1 MVQRGLGRL
10 EETGMTTPAPILI
23 AGPTASGKSAVA
35 LGLAEHLG
43 GTIVNADAMQVYREL
58 RILTARPDTED
69 ERRAP
74 HRLYGHVPG
83 REAYSAARY
92 AGEARA
98 AIEAAQ
104 ASGRVPIVVG
114 GTGLYFKALTHG
126 LSPIPPVPEEIRAR
140 WRSRA
145 SAEGASVLHAI
156 LRERDPEMA
165 ARLRPSDPQR
175 LVRALEVL
183 EATGVSLARWQE
195 TPGEPVIP
203 GAEGRAF
210 VVARERQ
217 DVRQRC
223 DARFEAMMAA
233 GAVDEVR
240 ALLELGLDPALP
252 VMRALGVGPLAAAIE
267 GRLTLAEATDKA
279 KAETRQY
286 VKRQVTWLSR
296 NMMSWRWICEQETE
310 SFIARIIDF
319 IKSKP

>member
-1 MVQRGLGRL
+1 
-10 EETGMTTPAPILI
+10 MTTPAPILI

-35 LGLAEHLG
+35 LGLAERLG
-43 GTIVNADAMQVYREL
+43 GTVVNADAMQVYREL
-58 RILTARPDTED
+58 SILTARPGAED

-92 AGEARA
+92 AREAHA
-98 AIEAAQ
+98 AIEAAR

-140 WRSRA
+140 WRARA
-145 SAEGASVLHAI
+145 SAEGAPALHAV

-165 ARLRPSDPQR
+165 ARLQSSDPQR
-175 LVRALEVL
+175 IVRALEVI

-195 TPGEPVIP
+195 RPGEPVIRH
-203 GAEGRAF
+203 AEGRAF
-210 VVARERQ
+210 VIARERQ

-223 DARFEAMMAA
+223 DARFDAMMAA
-233 GAVDEVR
+233 GAVNEVR
-240 ALLELGLDPALP
+240 RLLELGLDAALP
-252 VMRALGVGPLAAAIE
+252 VMRALGVGPLAGAIE
-267 GRLTLAEATDKA
+267 GRLTLAEASDRS

-296 NMMSWRWICEQETE
+296 NMMSWTWIKAQETE
-310 SFIARIIDF
+310 SIADEIIDF
-319 IKSKP
+319 IKCRP

>member
-1 MVQRGLGRL
+1 
-10 EETGMTTPAPILI
+10 MTTPAPILI

-35 LGLAEHLG
+35 LELAERLG
-43 GTIVNADAMQVYREL
+43 GTVVNADAMQVYREL
-58 RILTARPDTED
+58 RILTARPGAED
-69 ERRAP
+69 ERRVP

-92 AGEARA
+92 AAEARA
-98 AIEAAQ
+98 AIEAVQ

-114 GTGLYFKALTHG
+114 GTGLYFKALTDG
-126 LSPIPPVPEEIRAR
+126 LSPIPPVPEEIRAH

-145 SAEGASVLHAI
+145 SAEGAPALHAV
-156 LRERDPEMA
+156 LTERDPEMA
-165 ARLRPSDPQR
+165 ARLKPSDPQR

-195 TPGEPVIP
+195 RPGEPVIRD
-203 GAEGRAF
+203 AEGRAF
-210 VVARERQ
+210 VIARERQ

-233 GAVDEVR
+233 GALDEVR
-240 ALLELGLDPALP
+240 ALLQLGLDPDLP
-252 VMRALGVGPLAAAIE
+252 VMRALGVAPLAGAIE
-267 GRLTLAEATDKA
+267 GRLTLAEAADRA

-296 NMMSWRWICEQETE
+296 NMMSWRWINKQEKE
-310 SFIARIIDF
+310 SILVKIIDF
-319 IKSKP
+319 IRSEA